1 MPCEFIRFPNGG
13 SGIIC
18 GPRSRAKPKPCWE
31 CDRPHKFLCDG
42 PSPTGKGDCDRPL
55 CAHHRTQGGAGV
67 DYCREHAGT
76 LKLF

>member
-1 MPCEFIRFPNGG
+1 MPCQFIRFLNGG

-31 CDRPHKFLCDG
+31 CDRSGAFQCDG
-42 PSPTGKGDCDRPL
+42 PSSTSEGDCNRYL
-55 CAHHRTQGGAGV
+55 CVQHRTQAGAGV

-76 LKLF
+76 LRLL